1 MRLHKFISTI
11 LHPIVIPTVGVMI
24 YFLLSPVFFDRH
36 QKFTILFLIFAI
48 TYLLPLLA
56 LIVLKRFKMIKSYQ
70 LEGINERKIPLG
82 IMIVVFYALAN
93 TLNQIPNLRELSV
106 LFYSASFGLVLIY
119 ILLYFKIKASIHL
132 ISIGLPLGFFIILGL
147 INSQSYLIVII
158 ITILLAG
165 VLASS
170 RLHLKAHTPKEIYLG
185 FFLGIISVFG
195 VYYFL

>member
-1 MRLHKFISTI
+1 
-11 LHPIVIPTVGVMI
+11 
-24 YFLLSPVFFDRH
+24 
-36 QKFTILFLIFAI
+36 
-48 TYLLPLLA
+48 
-56 LIVLKRFKMIKSYQ
+56 MIKSYQ